1 MSTDFYAVLGVSR
14 TASSDEIKKA
24 YRKLARELHPDVN
37 PDPSTHEKFKQVTA
51 AYEVLGDPGKRQMY
65 DAGGD
70 PLSTGGGFGAG
81 FGFSDIMDVVFGG
94 AGAGMGAA
102 GMGGR
107 GPKSRRRRGND
118 GLLRLEVD
126 LAVAAF
132 GGTKEVAIDT
142 AIVCTKCHG
151 EGAAPGSHPVSCTV
165 CGGRGEVQQVARS
178 FLGQVLTARTCVACQ
193 GYGSVLS
200 NPCHECS
207 GEGRVRSR
215 RTKNIRIPAG
225 IDDGTRLKLSG
236 EGEVGP
242 GGGPAGDLY
251 VEVLTAPHNTFSRD
265 GDDLHCSVTVP
276 MTAAALG
283 TVIDLH
289 TLDGHE
295 KLEIKAGTQPGA
307 QLSIDGKGAMVLH
320 SNHRG
325 NLVVHLDVQV
335 PTKLD
340 PEQETL
346 LRQLAVIRGEDA
358 PVGTMKTTNQG
369 VFSRL
374 RDAFTRP
381 A

>member
-1 MSTDFYAVLGVSR
+1 MSPDYYALLGVAR
-14 TASSDEIKKA
+14 NAGPDEIKKA
-24 YRKLARELHPDVN
+24 YRKLARELHPDVSS
-37 PDPSTHEKFKQVTA
+37 DPQTEEKFKQVTA
-51 AYEVLGDPGKRQMY
+51 AYEVLRDPNKRATY

-70 PLSTGGGFGAG
+70 PFSTGGGFGAG
-81 FGFSDIMDVVFGG
+81 FGFNDIMDAFFGG
-94 AGAGMGAA
+94 PGSGMGGAS
-102 GMGGR
+102 GR

-126 LAVAAF
+126 LAIAAF

-142 AIVCTKCHG
+142 AIVCTQCHG
-151 EGAAPGSHPVSCTV
+151 EGAAPGNHPITCTV

-178 FLGQVLTARTCVACQ
+178 FLGQVLTTRACVACQ
-193 GYGSVLS
+193 GFGSVLS

-251 VEVLTAPHNTFSRD
+251 VEIYQLPHPSFTRE
-265 GDDLHCSVTVP
+265 GDDLHCSVSVP

-283 TVIDLH
+283 TVIDLD

-295 KLEIKAGTQPGA
+295 KLEIKPGTQPGA
-307 QLSIDGKGAMVLH
+307 QLQILGKGACVLH
-320 SNHRG
+320 SHSRG

-340 PEQETL
+340 PEQESL
-346 LRQLAVIRGEDA
+346 LRQLAKMRGEDA
-358 PVGTMKTTNQG
+358 PVGLMRTTNQG

-374 RDAFTRP
+374 RDAFSRP